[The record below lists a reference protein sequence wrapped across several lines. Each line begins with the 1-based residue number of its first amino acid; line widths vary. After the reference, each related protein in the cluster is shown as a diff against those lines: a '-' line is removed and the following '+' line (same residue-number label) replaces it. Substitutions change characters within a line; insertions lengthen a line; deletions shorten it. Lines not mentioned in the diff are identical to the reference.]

1 VCGGSYVRRR
11 VIVQRGRHDYDGTNT
26 LRTFC
31 VLCLCVVGSHLR
43 WMGGRGPSDN
53 EWDITSVK
61 IKREKLIE

>member
-1 VCGGSYVRRR
+1 
-11 VIVQRGRHDYDGTNT
+11 
-26 LRTFC
+26 
-31 VLCLCVVGSHLR
+31 VGSHLR